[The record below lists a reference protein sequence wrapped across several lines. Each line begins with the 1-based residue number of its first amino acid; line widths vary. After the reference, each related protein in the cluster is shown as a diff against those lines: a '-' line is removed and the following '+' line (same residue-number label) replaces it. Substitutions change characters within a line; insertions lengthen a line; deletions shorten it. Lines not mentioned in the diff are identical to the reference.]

1 MCNQECFDKWRSEV
15 MMPTPR
21 GQPGRGCSA
30 ALQHG
35 DMMHGALCR
44 NVLGDS
50 ERGLGLLHSAPG
62 GRGGEV
68 ARLVAECGEEVGVGA
83 RWRAV
88 DSLVTLLDSA
98 ADTEAEESTL
108 GEGEVT
114 TEEEGG
120 DDDEG
125 GEEDVDNGDNEG
137 EEEEDD
143 SEDDD
148 DNDDDNDDDSEDDDN
163 DDDDDGAGDH
173 AAGRG

>member
-1 MCNQECFDKWRSEV
+1 

-44 NVLGDS
+44 NILGDS

-62 GRGGEV
+62 GRSGEV

-88 DSLVTLLDSA
+88 DSLVTLLDTA

-114 TEEEGG
+114 TEE
-120 DDDEG
+120 DEEEEQG
-125 GEEDVDNGDNEG
+125 GEENS
-137 EEEEDD
+137 EEEED
-143 SEDDD
+143 ED
-148 DNDDDNDDDSEDDDN
+148 DNDKNEHEYLDDDRGLSLSP
-163 DDDDDGAGDH
+163 ASP
-173 AAGRG
+173 AAAAAWRLQ

>member
-98 ADTEAEESTL
+98 VDTEAEESTL

-114 TEEEGG
+114 TELDDD

-137 EEEEDD
+137 EEEDD

-148 DNDDDNDDDSEDDDN
+148 DNDDDNDNDN
-163 DDDDDGAGDH
+163 GGEETGGGNSDP
-173 AAGRG
+173 RY

>member
-68 ARLVAECGEEVGVGA
+68 ARLVAECGEEEGVGA

-114 TEEEGG
+114 TEEE
-120 DDDEG
+120 EEEEQG
-125 GEEDVDNGDNEG
+125 GEEDVDSDDEG
-137 EEEEDD
+137 EED
-143 SEDDD
+143 S
-148 DNDDDNDDDSEDDDN
+148 
-163 DDDDDGAGDH
+163 
-173 AAGRG
+173 

>member
-68 ARLVAECGEEVGVGA
+68 ARRLRSPIHATRTKGRRQSRSHSPAACA
-83 RWRAV
+83 RGPR
-88 DSLVTLLDSA
+88 
-98 ADTEAEESTL
+98 EI
-108 GEGEVT
+108 
-114 TEEEGG
+114 
-120 DDDEG
+120 
-125 GEEDVDNGDNEG
+125 
-137 EEEEDD
+137 
-143 SEDDD
+143 
-148 DNDDDNDDDSEDDDN
+148 
-163 DDDDDGAGDH
+163 
-173 AAGRG
+173 

>member
-1 MCNQECFDKWRSEV
+1 

-114 TEEEGG
+114 TEEDDD

-125 GEEDVDNGDNEG
+125 GEEDVDDGDDEG
-137 EEEEDD
+137 EEDD
-143 SEDDD
+143 SED
-148 DNDDDNDDDSEDDDN
+148 EDDDN
-163 DDDDDGAGDH
+163 
-173 AAGRG
+173 RGEETGGGNSDPRY

>member
-68 ARLVAECGEEVGVGA
+68 ARLVAECGEEEGVGA

-88 DSLVTLLDSA
+88 DSLVTLLDNA

-114 TEEEGG
+114 TEEE
-120 DDDEG
+120 EEEEQG
-125 GEEDVDNGDNEG
+125 GEEDVDSDDEG
-137 EEEEDD
+137 EED
-143 SEDDD
+143 SEEEEDD
-148 DNDDDNDDDSEDDDN
+148 DNDDDNDNGGEETGGENSDP
-163 DDDDDGAGDH
+163 
-173 AAGRG
+173 RY

>member
-44 NVLGDS
+44 NILGDS

-62 GRGGEV
+62 GRSGEV

-114 TEEEGG
+114 TEEDD

-125 GEEDVDNGDNEG
+125 GEEDVDNGDNG
-137 EEEEDD
+137 VEEDEDD
-143 SEDDD
+143 SEDDEDND
-148 DNDDDNDDDSEDDDN
+148 DNDNDNGGEETGGGNSDP
-163 DDDDDGAGDH
+163 
-173 AAGRG
+173 RY

>member
-114 TEEEGG
+114 TEED

-137 EEEEDD
+137 EEED
-143 SEDDD
+143 SEEDDD
-148 DNDDDNDDDSEDDDN
+148 DNDNDNGVEESGGGNSDP
-163 DDDDDGAGDH
+163 
-173 AAGRG
+173 RY